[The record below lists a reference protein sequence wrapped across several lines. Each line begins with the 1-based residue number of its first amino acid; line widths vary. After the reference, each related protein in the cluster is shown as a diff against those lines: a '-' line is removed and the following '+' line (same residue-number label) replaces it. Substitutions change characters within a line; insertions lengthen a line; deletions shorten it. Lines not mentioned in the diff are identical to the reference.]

1 MTMSFIRI
9 NSSILHLSELNSK
22 FRNESFLPI
31 NSYFIRMQH
40 YQINLFNIYNNIMI
54 LDSKSISNN
63 YSILIHANLIL
74 TNKANFK

>member
-1 MTMSFIRI
+1 MSFIRI
-9 NSSILHLSELNSK
+9 NSSILHLSELNGK

-63 YSILIHANLIL
+63 YSILLHANLIL

>member
-1 MTMSFIRI
+1 MTMSFLRI
-9 NSSILHLSELNSK
+9 ISSNLYLSELNGK
-22 FRNESFLPI
+22 FRNKFFLPI

-63 YSILIHANLIL
+63 YSILLHANLIL

>member
-1 MTMSFIRI
+1 MSFIRI
-9 NSSILHLSELNSK
+9 NSSILHLSELNGK

-40 YQINLFNIYNNIMI
+40 YQINLFNICNNIMI

-63 YSILIHANLIL
+63 YSILLHANLIL

>member
-1 MTMSFIRI
+1 MSFIRI
-9 NSSILHLSELNSK
+9 NSSILHLSELNGK
-22 FRNESFLPI
+22 FRNKFFLPI

-63 YSILIHANLIL
+63 YSILLHANLIL

>member
-9 NSSILHLSELNSK
+9 ISSNLYLSELNGK
-22 FRNESFLPI
+22 FRNKSFLLI

-40 YQINLFNIYNNIMI
+40 YQIKLFNIYNNIMI

-63 YSILIHANLIL
+63 YSILLHANLIL

>member
-1 MTMSFIRI
+1 MSFIHI
-9 NSSILHLSELNSK
+9 ISSNLYLSELNGK
-22 FRNESFLPI
+22 FRNKSFLPI

-54 LDSKSISNN
+54 LDSKSISISNN
-63 YSILIHANLIL
+63 YSILLHANLIL

>member
-1 MTMSFIRI
+1 MVNLEI
-9 NSSILHLSELNSK
+9 NP
-22 FRNESFLPI
+22 FYQI

-40 YQINLFNIYNNIMI
+40 YQINIFNIYNNIMI

-63 YSILIHANLIL
+63 YSILLNANLIL

>member
-9 NSSILHLSELNSK
+9 ISSNLYLSELNGK
-22 FRNESFLPI
+22 FRNKSFLPI

-40 YQINLFNIYNNIMI
+40 YQINIFNIYNNIMI

-63 YSILIHANLIL
+63 YSILLHANLIL

>member
-1 MTMSFIRI
+1 MPFIRI
-9 NSSILHLSELNSK
+9 NSSILHLSELNGK

-63 YSILIHANLIL
+63 YSILLHANLIL

>member
-1 MTMSFIRI
+1 MSFIRI
-9 NSSILHLSELNSK
+9 NSSILHLSELNGK

-31 NSYFIRMQH
+31 NSYFIRIQH

-63 YSILIHANLIL
+63 YSILLHANLIL

>member
-1 MTMSFIRI
+1 MSFIRI
-9 NSSILHLSELNSK
+9 NSSILHLSELNGK

-54 LDSKSISNN
+54 LDSKSISNT